1 MEDDK
6 VYVKIRKALLKRAL
20 GYDTSEVV
28 EEYAKNDDDMTVV
41 RKKVTTKNVPPDISA
56 AKLLLDDIEK
66 AKTDL
71 SELTDEQ
78 LIAEKNRLLELLK
91 EKCEIENCK
100 ESR

>member
-6 VYVKIRKALLKRAL
+6 FYVKIRKALLKRAL

>member
-1 MEDDK
+1 MEDEK

-56 AKLLLDDIEK
+56 AKLLLDDMDKGK
-66 AKTDL
+66 ADFKD
-71 SELTDEQ
+71 LTDEQ
-78 LIAEKNRLLELLK
+78 LAAEKTRLLILLK

-100 ESR
+100 KSR